1 MAPRAV
7 AKCSTLDEV
16 RANIDRLDRQIVSL
30 LAERGDY
37 VLQAAGLKESIGDV
51 SAPQRV
57 EAVIRNVRRIAVET
71 GALPDV
77 VEEAYRPLLRHSS
90 GPSEPNTSA
99 SIPTMNSR
107 SCVPDASA
115 SFGFLLAAQGLV
127 QTDLPDGQIS
137 EPPTILPV

>member
-7 AKCSTLDEV
+7 VKCGTLDEV

-37 VLQAAGLKESIGDV
+37 VLQAASLKERVGDV

-77 VEEAYRPLLRHSS
+77 VEETYRTLIAAFIQAERTEYQRLHSDKS
-90 GPSEPNTSA
+90 SE
-99 SIPTMNSR
+99 
-107 SCVPDASA
+107 
-115 SFGFLLAAQGLV
+115 
-127 QTDLPDGQIS
+127 
-137 EPPTILPV
+137 